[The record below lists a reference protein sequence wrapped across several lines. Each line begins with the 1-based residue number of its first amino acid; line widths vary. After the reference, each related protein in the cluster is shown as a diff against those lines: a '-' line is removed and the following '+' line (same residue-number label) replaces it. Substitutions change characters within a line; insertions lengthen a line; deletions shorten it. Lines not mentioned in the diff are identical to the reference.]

1 MKHKIFQKLGRYFG
15 GYLVLIGLL
24 LVLSGCSDTS
34 ISDLERYVAK
44 IKAKENPHVAAIPEI
59 KQIPPYFYEVQ
70 HMRDPFKAL
79 QEAIAKPSPG
89 RITTTGIR
97 SETGESQKSC
107 PPPNPNRVRTGLELM
122 SLDAIKMIGT
132 IESNGILWALI
143 QSKTGTIYRVKKD
156 DFLGE
161 QHGKI
166 IHISEQK
173 MDILEQ
179 VPDDKGCWK
188 PRMTAIKLF
197 N

>member
-1 MKHKIFQKLGRYFG
+1 MKNRQLDCYSSR
-15 GYLVLIGLL
+15 YLVIIGLL

-44 IKAKENPHVAAIPEI
+44 IKAKENPHVEAIPEI

-79 QEAIAKPSPG
+79 EEAIARPSPG
-89 RITTTGIR
+89 SLSTGTR
-97 SETGESQKSC
+97 RKKGEKQKYC
-107 PPPNPNRVRTGLELM
+107 PPPNPNRVRVGLELI
-122 SLDAIKMIGT
+122 SLDTIKMIGT
-132 IESNGILWALI
+132 LETNGILWALI
-143 QSKTGTIYRVKKD
+143 QSKEGTIYRLKKD

-161 QHGKI
+161 HHGKV

-173 MDILEQ
+173 IDILEQ

-188 PRMTAIKLF
+188 PRITAIKF
-197 N
+197 FK